1 MSRLGEERSSP
12 EGHVVENAYAGRAF
26 RPADSVRT
34 ATMDGRTTV
43 LDLDHE
49 RYFGLD
55 EVGTAI
61 WELVRQQQTFE
72 QIVERLEQEYDSP
85 RDRVERDVIGFLSE
99 LRSRR
104 LVVEA

>member
-1 MSRLGEERSSP
+1 MSRLGEERSL
-12 EGHVVENAYAGRAF
+12 EGQDVANAYAGRAF

-55 EVGTAI
+55 DVGTAI
-61 WELVRQQQTFE
+61 WELVRQQHTFE
-72 QIVERLEQEYDSP
+72 QIVEQLGKDYEAP
-85 RDRVERDVIGFLSE
+85 RSDLERDVIGFLTE
-99 LRSRR
+99 LRTRQ
-104 LVVEA
+104 LVVDA